1 MSDTFLEKL
10 EVQLAKQLPFVL
22 YRKPNENKV
31 HAILQYDDALN
42 FVTDYS
48 ESGFVFAPFDVK
60 CPAVLMPLDEKISIG
75 QPSKFRAIPLS
86 KTKHY
91 EQDGYRAAHI
101 ALVNK
106 AKSVIDG
113 GIIEK
118 LVLSRS
124 LKVSHSTSPLQLFLT
139 LIDRYASAFCYLW
152 FHPKIGMWLGATPEI
167 LLQLQNDSFTTMS
180 LAGTQI
186 AVGREKPD
194 WGRKELEEQAMVTEY
209 IKKVLADK
217 VTDLKIF
224 GLESV
229 LAGNLWHLR
238 TKITGRLSE
247 DLKELIQAMHPTPAV
262 CGLPLEE
269 AKKFILQNEAH
280 DRAYYTGY
288 LGELNM
294 LQEKSRA
301 PNGKNIENRAYRS
314 LLPMTALYVNLR
326 CMQLTLNEAII
337 YVGGGITKDSNPE
350 MEWEETVNKSLTMLK
365 VLYEA

>member
-1 MSDTFLEKL
+1 LEAFLEKL

-22 YRKPNENKV
+22 YRKPDEKNV
-31 HAILQYDDALN
+31 HAILQGNDALH
-42 FVTDYS
+42 FVADYS
-48 ESGFVFAPFDVK
+48 ESGFVFAPFDGK
-60 CPAVLMPLDEKISIG
+60 RPAVLMPLDEKISID
-75 QPSKFRAIPLS
+75 QPSKPRATPIP
-86 KTKHY
+86 KTKPY
-91 EQDGYRAAHI
+91 EQDSHRAAHI

-113 GIIEK
+113 GGLDK
-118 LVLSRS
+118 LVISRA
-124 LKVSHSTSPLQLFLT
+124 LKLPNATPPLQLFLS

-167 LLQLQNDSFTTMS
+167 LLQLQNDRFTTMS

-186 AVGREKPD
+186 APRPEKPD

-209 IKKVLADK
+209 IKRVLADQ
-217 VTDLKIF
+217 VTDLKVF

-238 TKITGRLSE
+238 TKITGRLNK

-262 CGLPLEE
+262 CGLPMEE
-269 AKKFILQNEAH
+269 AKKFILQNEGY

-294 LQEKSRA
+294 VHEKWRA
-301 PNGKNIENRAYRS
+301 PNGKNIENSAYRS
-314 LLPMTALYVNLR
+314 LQPMTALYVNLR
-326 CMQLTLNEAII
+326 CMQLTSNEAII

-350 MEWEETVNKSLTMLK
+350 KEWEETVNKSLTMIKILS
-365 VLYEA
+365 ET

>member
-1 MSDTFLEKL
+1 M
-10 EVQLAKQLPFVL
+10 
-22 YRKPNENKV
+22 
-31 HAILQYDDALN
+31 
-42 FVTDYS
+42 
-48 ESGFVFAPFDVK
+48 
-60 CPAVLMPLDEKISIG
+60 
-75 QPSKFRAIPLS
+75 S

-91 EQDGYRAAHI
+91 EQDSYRAAHI

-106 AKSVIDG
+106 AKSAIDG
-113 GIIEK
+113 GLIDK

-124 LKVSHSTSPLQLFLT
+124 LKLSNSTPPLRLFLT
-139 LIDRYASAFCYLW
+139 LIERYASAFCYLW
-152 FHPKIGMWLGATPEI
+152 YHPKIGMWLGATPEI
-167 LLQLQNDSFTTMS
+167 LLQLQNDRFTTMS

-186 AVGREKPD
+186 AVGREKPE

-209 IKKVLADK
+209 IKNVLVDK

-238 TKITGRLSE
+238 TKITGHLNK

-262 CGLPLEE
+262 CGLPMEE
-269 AKKFILQNEAH
+269 AKKFILQNEAY
-280 DRAYYTGY
+280 DRTYYTGY

-294 LQEKSRA
+294 LQEKNRA
-301 PNGKNIENRAYRS
+301 PKGKNIENRAYRS
-314 LLPMTALYVNLR
+314 LKPMTALYVNLR

-365 VLYEA
+365 VLSEA